1 MKNLPSRVCQV
12 FPDRLKGP
20 LQVNKQEERQGKNI
34 ESAEMFKNT
43 AISTS
48 VQLFKGLQLIKFIF

>member
-34 ESAEMFKNT
+34 ESAQN
-43 AISTS
+43 
-48 VQLFKGLQLIKFIF
+48 VQKHGDFYFRSAF